1 MSARGLADKTFTLR
15 KDHRGRPRG
24 SQADVFSQVQMGIPA
39 PSVGFYSFREIP
51 EDYLVVSQEKIR
63 YFVTSLVFFTVSQV
77 LNVSFSR

>member
-1 MSARGLADKTFTLR
+1 
-15 KDHRGRPRG
+15 
-24 SQADVFSQVQMGIPA
+24 MGIPA
-39 PSVGFYSFREIP
+39 PPMGFYSFREIP